1 MRNIK
6 KEKRM
11 TKLKTS
17 YLRIIAMGFLLMI
30 TIGTVLLM
38 LPIAS
43 KGGKGISF
51 VDALFTAT
59 SAGCVTGLIVVDTY
73 SHWSLFGQLVILG
86 LIQIGGLGF
95 VTIGVYLAVI
105 LKKKI
110 GLAQR
115 EAVKESV
122 SSIHSSGT
130 VRMTKQIIK
139 GTLLIEGTAALLFSF
154 RFIPLLGWREGI
166 YYSIFHAISGFCNA
180 GFDLMGRWEPYSSL
194 CLFQSDVLINGGVM
208 ALIVIGGLGFFVW
221 EDILCHKWQFKKYA
235 LHTKIVVT
243 ITGLLIVGG
252 AGLFYLLEQN
262 TVLLGLSE
270 GEKILASLFAAVT
283 PRTAGFNT
291 VDIAAMSPAGKL
303 LTAVLMFIGGSP
315 GSTAGGVKTTTV
327 AVMFLS
333 ALAMIRSSHG
343 TNIFGRRL
351 EEEAVRKAATVCFIN
366 LFLGLTAI
374 LLLLAIQPLDFM
386 DVLLE
391 VFSAI
396 GTVGMSTGVTRQLN
410 TLSKVIIIIL
420 MYCGRL
426 GSLSFIL
433 VFAQKKKVPPILNP
447 KEKILVG

>member
-59 SAGCVTGLIVVDTY
+59 SAGCVTGLVVVDTY

-194 CLFQSDVLINGGVM
+194 CLFQSDVLINGGIM

-235 LHTKIVVT
+235 LHTKMVVT

-270 GEKILASLFAAVT
+270 EEKILASLFAAVT

-366 LFLGLTAI
+366 LFLALTAI
-374 LLLLAIQPLDFM
+374 LLLLAIQPLEFM

>member
-59 SAGCVTGLIVVDTY
+59 SAGCVTGLVVVDTY

-139 GTLLIEGTAALLFSF
+139 GTLLIEGIAALLFSF

-235 LHTKIVVT
+235 LHTKMVVT

-270 GEKILASLFAAVT
+270 EEKILASLFAAVT

-366 LFLGLTAI
+366 LFLALTAI

-410 TLSKVIIIIL
+410 ILSKVIIIIL

>member
-59 SAGCVTGLIVVDTY
+59 SAGCVTGLVVVDTY

-235 LHTKIVVT
+235 LHTKMVVT

-270 GEKILASLFAAVT
+270 EEKILASLFAAVT

-366 LFLGLTAI
+366 LFLALTAI
-374 LLLLAIQPLDFM
+374 LLLLAIQPLEFM

>member
-38 LPIAS
+38 LPISS

-59 SAGCVTGLIVVDTY
+59 SAGCVTGLVVVDTY

-139 GTLLIEGTAALLFSF
+139 GTLLIEGIAALLFSF

-235 LHTKIVVT
+235 LHTKMVVT

-270 GEKILASLFAAVT
+270 EEKILASLFAAVT

-366 LFLGLTAI
+366 LFLALTAI

>member
-59 SAGCVTGLIVVDTY
+59 SAGCVTGLVVVDTY

-180 GFDLMGRWEPYSSL
+180 GFDLMGRWEAYSSL

-235 LHTKIVVT
+235 LHTKMVVT

-270 GEKILASLFAAVT
+270 EEKILASLFAAVT

-366 LFLGLTAI
+366 LFLALTAI
-374 LLLLAIQPLDFM
+374 LLILAIQPLDFM

>member
-1 MRNIK
+1 MA
-6 KEKRM
+6 
-11 TKLKTS
+11 KLKTS

-43 KGGKGISF
+43 KEGKGISF

-59 SAGCVTGLIVVDTY
+59 SASCVTGLVVVDTY
-73 SHWSLFGQLVILG
+73 SHWTLFGQLVILG

-221 EDILCHKWQFKKYA
+221 EDILCHKWQFRKYA
-235 LHTKIVVT
+235 LHTKMVVT

-252 AGLFYLLEQN
+252 ACLFYLLEQN

-366 LFLGLTAI
+366 LFLALTAI

>member
-11 TKLKTS
+11 TKMKTS

-59 SAGCVTGLIVVDTY
+59 SAGCVTGLVVVDTY

-235 LHTKIVVT
+235 LHTKMVVT

-270 GEKILASLFAAVT
+270 EEKILASLFAAVT

-366 LFLGLTAI
+366 LFLALTAI
-374 LLLLAIQPLDFM
+374 LLLLAIQPLEFM

>member
-59 SAGCVTGLIVVDTY
+59 SAGCVTGLVVVDTY

-139 GTLLIEGTAALLFSF
+139 GTLLIEGIAALLFSF

-235 LHTKIVVT
+235 LHTKMVVT

-270 GEKILASLFAAVT
+270 EEKILASLFAAVT

-366 LFLGLTAI
+366 LFLALTAI

-396 GTVGMSTGVTRQLN
+396 GTVGMSTGVTRRLN

>member
-59 SAGCVTGLIVVDTY
+59 SAGCVTGLVVVDTY

-194 CLFQSDVLINGGVM
+194 CLFQSDVLMNGGVM

-235 LHTKIVVT
+235 LHTKMVVT

-270 GEKILASLFAAVT
+270 EEKILASLFAAVT

-366 LFLGLTAI
+366 LFLVLTAI

>member
-11 TKLKTS
+11 AKLKTS

-43 KGGKGISF
+43 KEGKGISF

-59 SAGCVTGLIVVDTY
+59 SASCVTGLVVVDTY
-73 SHWSLFGQLVILG
+73 SHWTLFGQLVILG

-180 GFDLMGRWEPYSSL
+180 GFDLMGRWEAYSSL

-221 EDILCHKWQFKKYA
+221 EDILCHKWQFRKYA
-235 LHTKIVVT
+235 LHTKMVVT

-252 AGLFYLLEQN
+252 ACLFYLLEQN

-366 LFLGLTAI
+366 LFLALTAI

>member
-59 SAGCVTGLIVVDTY
+59 SAGCVTGLVVVDTY

-194 CLFQSDVLINGGVM
+194 CLFQSDVLINGGIM

-235 LHTKIVVT
+235 LHTKMVVT

-270 GEKILASLFAAVT
+270 EEKILASLFAAVT

-366 LFLGLTAI
+366 LFLALTAI

>member
-11 TKLKTS
+11 TKMKTS

-30 TIGTVLLM
+30 TIGTVLLI

-59 SAGCVTGLIVVDTY
+59 SAGCVTGLVVVDTY

-235 LHTKIVVT
+235 LHTKMVVT

-270 GEKILASLFAAVT
+270 EEKILASLFAAVT

-366 LFLGLTAI
+366 LFLALTAI
-374 LLLLAIQPLDFM
+374 LLLLAIQPLEFM

>member
-59 SAGCVTGLIVVDTY
+59 SAGCVTGLVVVDTY

-235 LHTKIVVT
+235 LHTKMVVT

-270 GEKILASLFAAVT
+270 EEKILASLFAAVT

-366 LFLGLTAI
+366 LFLALTAI

>member
-59 SAGCVTGLIVVDTY
+59 SAGCVTGLVVVDTY

-139 GTLLIEGTAALLFSF
+139 GTLLIEGTAALVFSF

-235 LHTKIVVT
+235 LHTKMVVT

-270 GEKILASLFAAVT
+270 EEKILASLFAAVT

-366 LFLGLTAI
+366 LFLALTAI

>member
-30 TIGTVLLM
+30 TIGAVLLM

-59 SAGCVTGLIVVDTY
+59 SAGCVTGLVVVDTY

-235 LHTKIVVT
+235 LHTKMVVT

-270 GEKILASLFAAVT
+270 EEKILASLFAAVT

-366 LFLGLTAI
+366 LFLALTAI
-374 LLLLAIQPLDFM
+374 LLILAIQPLDFM

>member
-59 SAGCVTGLIVVDTY
+59 SAGCVTGLVVVDTY

-139 GTLLIEGTAALLFSF
+139 GTLLIEGIAALLFSF

-235 LHTKIVVT
+235 LHTKMVVT

-270 GEKILASLFAAVT
+270 EEKILASLFAAVT

-366 LFLGLTAI
+366 LFLALTAI

>member
-59 SAGCVTGLIVVDTY
+59 SAGCVTGLVVVDTY

-180 GFDLMGRWEPYSSL
+180 GFDLMGRWEAYSSL

-235 LHTKIVVT
+235 LHTKMVVT
-243 ITGLLIVGG
+243 ITGLLILGG

-270 GEKILASLFAAVT
+270 EEKILASLFAAVT

-366 LFLGLTAI
+366 LFLALTAI
-374 LLLLAIQPLDFM
+374 LLILAIQPLDFM

>member
-38 LPIAS
+38 LPISS

-59 SAGCVTGLIVVDTY
+59 SAGCVTGLVVVDTY

-235 LHTKIVVT
+235 LHTKMVVT

-270 GEKILASLFAAVT
+270 EEKILASLFAAVT

-366 LFLGLTAI
+366 LFLALTAI